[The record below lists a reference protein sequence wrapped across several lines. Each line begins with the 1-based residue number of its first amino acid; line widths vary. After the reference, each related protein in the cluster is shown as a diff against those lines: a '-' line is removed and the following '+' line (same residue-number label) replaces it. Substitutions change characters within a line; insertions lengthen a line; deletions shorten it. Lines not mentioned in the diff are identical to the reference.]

1 MKKSLVLMG
10 LLSLFLTAC
19 GGKEQTS
26 SSQQSSSSGEEFSA
40 TLPILQEK
48 EDTSNEKLDVL
59 ANAETNV
66 VNPNPPADET
76 QKAHKIHAANN
87 GVAEQ
92 DENGNIKE
100 YFRYYDVPSTW
111 TINVE
116 NTEDGTL
123 MAVYDVKEGA
133 STFMVQLY
141 TINAFNQSPLED
153 GRNMTMDELAE
164 RMKETNHDFSE
175 DTVVMIAGQEWQVGR
190 QILSDQKLARLTFYR
205 MESTGA
211 YDDSVVVGAIYYSL
225 DPGLDTDRTLL
236 KKAIGQLKDVVY
248 QISKK
253 KDGFES
259 Y

>member
-59 ANAETNV
+59 ANAETIV

-76 QKAHKIHAANN
+76 QKGHKIHAANN

-111 TINVE
+111 TMNVE
-116 NTEDGTL
+116 NTEDETL

-133 STFMVQLY
+133 STFMVQFY

-175 DTVVMIAGQEWQVGR
+175 ETVVTIAGQEWQVGR

-205 MESTGA
+205 MESTGS
-211 YDDSVVVGAIYYSL
+211 YDDSVVVGAVYYSL
-225 DPGLDTDRTLL
+225 DAGLDKDRTLL
-236 KKAIGQLKDVVY
+236 KTTIGQLKDVVY

-253 KDGFES
+253 
-259 Y
+259 